1 MSYEKI
7 EGCRSETL
15 IGRNKSFGTTV
26 VQEGWL
32 IGKKNLLFLVVKRQ
46 SQETNKEGVIIV
58 GGQSSCKLKA
68 GYKQGTVPGTRV
80 HVVSSPR

>member
-32 IGKKNLLFLVVKRQ
+32 IGKKNLLFLV
-46 SQETNKEGVIIV
+46 
-58 GGQSSCKLKA
+58 L
-68 GYKQGTVPGTRV
+68 
-80 HVVSSPR
+80 